1 MGQFLDH
8 SPGDGALRASIG
20 LGFMELTSAI
30 GLARIQAGT
39 EFSIAGLPNPYVMN
53 LASHGLTDVTPLLG
67 PSLGKVVRSDEE
79 RSSKHV

>member
-1 MGQFLDH
+1 
-8 SPGDGALRASIG
+8 
-20 LGFMELTSAI
+20 MELTSAI
-30 GLARIQAGT
+30 GLARIQADT
-39 EFSIAGLPNPYVMN
+39 EISIAGLPNPYVMN